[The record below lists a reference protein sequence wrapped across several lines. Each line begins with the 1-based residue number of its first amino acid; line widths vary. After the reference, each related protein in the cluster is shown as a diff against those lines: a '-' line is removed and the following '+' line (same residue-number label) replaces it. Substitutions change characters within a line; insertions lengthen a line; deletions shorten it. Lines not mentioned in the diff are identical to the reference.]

1 MRRILG
7 TTFCLLGLTA
17 VVLLSV
23 ACGQNEGGR
32 CQVNS
37 DCASG
42 LICNQGSTG
51 NGTCGPQIVVVAP
64 TNDASSAKDDLLS
77 SPEAGEDVS
86 PSVDVDLLDSAAAEV
101 EILDAAGID

>member
-1 MRRILG
+1 MVSQPSMRRILG

-42 LICNQGSTG
+42 LVCNQGSTG

-64 TNDASSAKDDLLS
+64 TNDASSA
-77 SPEAGEDVS
+77 PEAGEDVS
-86 PSVDVDLLDSAAAEV
+86 PLVDADLLESAAAEV